1 MPYERQPIRVN
12 RILSHKPGIAGIPAD
27 VFIIALGLDL
37 LLYLF
42 LVQIFNLGWQVF
54 ALAVVVVD
62 GTWIALTLKGV
73 WQFVGLWFKPPRYIR
88 ANLPY
93 RSPLPPAEDSDVH
106 TP

>member
-1 MPYERQPIRVN
+1 MPYDREPIRVN
-12 RILSHKPGIAGIPAD
+12 RILSRKPGIAGIPAD
-27 VFIIALGLDL
+27 VFIIALDLNL

-42 LVQIFNLGWQVF
+42 LVQIFHLGWQPF
-54 ALAVVVVD
+54 TAAVVIVD

-73 WQFVGLWFKPPRYIR
+73 WRFVGLWFKPPRYIR

-93 RSPLPPAEDSDVH
+93 RSPLPPEDTDVR

>member
-1 MPYERQPIRVN
+1 MPYEREPIRVN
-12 RILSHKPGIAGIPAD
+12 RILSRKPGIAGIPAD

-42 LVQIFNLGWQVF
+42 LVQVFHLGWQPF

-62 GTWIALTLKGV
+62 GTWIMLTLRGV
-73 WQFVGLWFKPPRYIR
+73 WRFVGLVFKPPRYIR

-93 RSPLPPAEDSDVH
+93 RSPLPPEDPDVH
-106 TP
+106 SP